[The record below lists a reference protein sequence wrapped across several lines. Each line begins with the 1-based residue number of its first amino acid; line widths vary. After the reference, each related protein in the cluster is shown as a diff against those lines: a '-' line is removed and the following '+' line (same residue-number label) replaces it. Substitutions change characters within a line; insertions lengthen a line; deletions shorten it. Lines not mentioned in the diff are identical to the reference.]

1 MKLKLESWSA
11 LAPGMEDIESWRA
24 WFQDEA
30 KRDTQNDSSPKLKD
44 IPPLLR
50 RRFSTLGKYAAG
62 AVLNQQLDASQL
74 ATVFASR
81 HGDTPL
87 TLSLLEDI
95 GRHQPLSPTG
105 FSLAV
110 HNAVGG
116 LLSIAKNDQS
126 AMTAIASTEN
136 LVLSTFHEALA
147 QLQSY
152 KQVLCVIYDVPLPD
166 LYTAFSDSL
175 PFPLAISFV
184 LTREDGEGSLLT
196 LEQSNSALPE
206 VSSEQSMIDLV
217 AFLSGCKQQLC
228 LPFRGRSWIL
238 SGALNV

>member
-11 LAPGMEDIESWRA
+11 LAPGMEDIESWRS
-24 WFQDEA
+24 WFQDGAVREA
-30 KRDTQNDSSPKLKD
+30 QNDYSPSLKA

-50 RRFSTLGKYAAG
+50 RRFSTLGKYAAR
-62 AVLNQQLDASQL
+62 AALNLRLDNKQL

-87 TLSLLEDI
+87 TLSLLEEI
-95 GRHQPLSPTG
+95 GRDQPLSPTG

-116 LLSIAKNDQS
+116 LLSIAKKDQS

-136 LVLSTFHEALA
+136 LVLSTFHEAVA

-152 KQVLCVIYDVPLPD
+152 KQVLCVVYDVPLPD
-166 LYTAFSDSL
+166 LYTVFSDSL
-175 PFPLAISFV
+175 PFPIAISFV
-184 LTREDGEGSLLT
+184 LTRETEEGSLLT
-196 LEQSNSALPE
+196 LEQSNDALPE
-206 VSSEQSMIDLV
+206 VSSEQTMIDLV
-217 AFLSGCKQQLC
+217 AFLSGCKQQLT
-228 LPFRGRSWIL
+228 LPFRGRSWLL
-238 SGALNV
+238 SGELNV